1 MSPIVWFAYHWWLW
15 FLITASFGFV
25 AVTPVIEIFGRYRWS
40 AFILCFNICLLG
52 VLATI
57 LSVAI
62 LLLRGIANA

>member
-15 FLITASFGFV
+15 FLITIGFGFV
-25 AVTPVIEIFGRYRWS
+25 AVTPIVEIFGRYRWP

-52 VLATI
+52 VLASA

-62 LLLRGIANA
+62 LLIRGIANA